1 MQASRLRRPATTGD
15 LVAVH
20 AIYMHP
26 DVVPFL
32 GIDPAPLE
40 DFEPVFTELLAGSLF
55 VVEDGGKVRGFYRA
69 TRYKGRAQHVATLQT
84 LAIDPAAKGSGLATA
99 MVMEAIECMRAD
111 GILRVELL
119 VEADNPRGVAFYRK
133 LGFELEGCLKKAYKR
148 AGETG
153 YVDELIMARW
163 LGD

>member
-1 MQASRLRRPATTGD
+1 M
-15 LVAVH
+15 H

-26 DVVPFL
+26 EVVPFL

-40 DFEPVFTELLAGSLF
+40 EFEPVFAELLEGSLF
-55 VVEDGGKVRGFYRA
+55 VVEDGGEVRGFYRA

-84 LAIDPAAKGSGLATA
+84 LAIHPAAKGSGLATA
-99 MVMEAIECMRAD
+99 MVAEAIECLRAE

-148 AGETG
+148 AGETS
-153 YVDELIMARW
+153 YVDELIMAKW
-163 LGD
+163 LGG